1 MPARQYRQSRPSPR
15 AAAGKVLRR
24 GAVAPA
30 GSDTE
35 DALHERVKELQ
46 CLYTVSNLSERHFGF
61 VEPFLQGVVECLP
74 RAWHYPEFASAR
86 LTCDGREYHC
96 GSSRTSSL
104 RMSQDIRM
112 SDKVVGVV
120 EVIYRKGVA
129 LIDGEAFLAEEHLLL
144 HAVAE
149 RVGRDLSHMQ
159 MLTDLREAH
168 QFLRNQHR
176 VGEETNITLRNVL
189 RRVEEEK
196 REASAAIVE
205 NIRRIVMPVVCELEL
220 AVAGRQKAY
229 VTLLRQSLQD
239 ICSPFLTQLV
249 REHAELTPT
258 EIAITAMIR
267 NGLSTKEIAQIRC
280 ITSATIR
287 RHRENIRRKLE
298 LQNKKVNLVTY
309 LRTPQ
314 ASGAIPD
321 ALPKGY
327 QAGSEVDAD

>member
-1 MPARQYRQSRPSPR
+1 MPDREFRQRRPPTIRPAANASLPVAPS
-15 AAAGKVLRR
+15 AAA
-24 GAVAPA
+24 P
-30 GSDTE
+30 DTA
-35 DALHERVKELQ
+35 DALRERVKELQ

-61 VEPFLQGVVECLP
+61 PEPFLQGVVESLP
-74 RAWHYPEFASAR
+74 RAWHYPGFASAR
-86 LTCDGREYHC
+86 LTFDGREYRC
-96 GSSRTSSL
+96 GASRPDAW
-104 RMSQDIRM
+104 RMVQDIRVG
-112 SDKVVGVV
+112 DKIVGVV
-120 EVIYRKGVA
+120 EVLYRKGVA
-129 LIDGEAFLAEEHLLL
+129 LVEDQAFLPEEHSLL

-159 MLTDLREAH
+159 MLADLQEAH

-176 VGEETNITLRNVL
+176 VVEETNITLRNVL

-220 AVAGRQKAY
+220 TATGSQKAY
-229 VTLLRQSLQD
+229 VTLLRQSLGD

-249 REHAELTPT
+249 REHGDLTPT

-309 LRTPQ
+309 LSTTQP
-314 ASGAIPD
+314 PD
-321 ALPKGY
+321 AAAEELPKGY
-327 QAGSEVDAD
+327 PKGS